1 MANIWSLAKLSPV
14 NGSDI
19 SLWLNLGNNVIRGRE
34 RKERKGGRERRGE
47 GEKEKRERE
56 KERLILTDQIWSCQ
70 ILDMIEYNYFMLHY
84 KI

>member
-34 RKERKGGRERRGE
+34 RKERKGGRERRGRGRE
-47 GEKEKRERE
+47 REKRERE
-56 KERLILTDQIWSCQ
+56 R
-70 ILDMIEYNYFMLHY
+70 
-84 KI
+84 KINFDRSDLKLSNFGHDWI